1 MNDSRQLYESTPM
14 SRIRVA
20 ILADFRL
27 IPPGEEVIGRG
38 D

>member
-1 MNDSRQLYESTPM
+1 M

-27 IPPGEEVIGRG
+27 IPPGEEIVGRG
-38 D
+38 DGQGCT